1 MIDNIVL
8 LACNFLIF
16 YAVFQLV
23 KIEKKEAGDD
33 NKKDRKK
40 HG

>member
-16 YAVFQLV
+16 YAVL
-23 KIEKKEAGDD
+23 KLINIEKKEAQD
-33 NKKDRKK
+33 NKEEKK
-40 HG
+40 